1 MFRLS
6 IVLLGLA
13 AAALAAGPVL
23 IDGDPVAGQQVYNRC
38 IGCHSPER
46 DRTGPRHCGLYGRVA
61 GSIDDFDY
69 SAAMRESNVIWDRV
83 TLDQFLKSPSS
94 FIPGTSMGIAGVK
107 DATERSNLIAYLEE
121 LSGSSQYCK
130 RME

>member
-1 MFRLS
+1 VFRLS